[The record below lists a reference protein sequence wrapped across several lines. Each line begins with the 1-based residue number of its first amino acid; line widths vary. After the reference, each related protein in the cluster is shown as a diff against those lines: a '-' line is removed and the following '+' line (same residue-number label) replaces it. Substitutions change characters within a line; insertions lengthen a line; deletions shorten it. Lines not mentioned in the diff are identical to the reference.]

1 MCYSFLW
8 TIIYIS
14 CLHILYDLWVLCN
27 QSSKSQ
33 TQKQPSNEIFV
44 DHFRKSQVIGRF
56 NFYLISF
63 LSALK
68 RLLTARKGREALGGF
83 ADVTGMV
90 LPLWLISH
98 WVFRSGDGEKNL
110 GETSSILGLYTHRK
124 FNIARKTGRSQ
135 KETSI
140 PIINFQGLC

>member
-1 MCYSFLW
+1 MVYELW
-8 TIIYIS
+8 MYMQP
-14 CLHILYDLWVLCN
+14 IL
-27 QSSKSQ
+27 QIP

-90 LPLWLISH
+90 LPLWLISIGC
-98 WVFRSGDGEKNL
+98 SGPVMGKKTLEKL
-110 GETSSILGLYTHRK
+110 PQ
-124 FNIARKTGRSQ
+124 F
-135 KETSI
+135 
-140 PIINFQGLC
+140 